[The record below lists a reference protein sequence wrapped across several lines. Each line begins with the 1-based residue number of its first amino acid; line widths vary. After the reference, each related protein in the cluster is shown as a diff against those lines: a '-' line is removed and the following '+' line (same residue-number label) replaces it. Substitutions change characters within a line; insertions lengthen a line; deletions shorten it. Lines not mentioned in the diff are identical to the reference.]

1 MSNTSLLGS
10 REAQSARAQS
20 NPTTLEVLNYV

>member
-10 REAQSARAQS
+10 DEAV
-20 NPTTLEVLNYV
+20 PMWDLVGVLYKDRVPEM